1 MRGGSIALVV
11 AIAGC
16 GAPADRPASAGSSS
30 QGDGGAVLAVDPA
43 TVAKGEDGCTPP
55 PLSSTLPGAVAAK
68 RTAAVTAID
77 EGRHADARAALTDVL
92 QAHPGNAAS
101 LALYAGLDDAIE
113 AAQRDAG
120 AALEKVRR
128 FAPPTARAPNHEVL
142 RAVPGVRGGP
152 APKLGGM
159 RMKANKVVDDDAW
172 FLEHGLKLPDVGT
185 PEAVRG
191 VVIPSALGGL
201 RLSRVLDHGDHL
213 ILSYGERFVAVV
225 AEGGAVIGVVDMM
238 AFLRR
243 GGMIQHVRWAQ
254 AHGGVLYVSNT
265 HMGYALSLIHI

>member
-142 RAVPGVRGGP
+142 
-152 APKLGGM
+152 
-159 RMKANKVVDDDAW
+159 
-172 FLEHGLKLPDVGT
+172 
-185 PEAVRG
+185 
-191 VVIPSALGGL
+191 
-201 RLSRVLDHGDHL
+201 
-213 ILSYGERFVAVV
+213 
-225 AEGGAVIGVVDMM
+225 
-238 AFLRR
+238 
-243 GGMIQHVRWAQ
+243 
-254 AHGGVLYVSNT
+254 
-265 HMGYALSLIHI
+265 SLIHI